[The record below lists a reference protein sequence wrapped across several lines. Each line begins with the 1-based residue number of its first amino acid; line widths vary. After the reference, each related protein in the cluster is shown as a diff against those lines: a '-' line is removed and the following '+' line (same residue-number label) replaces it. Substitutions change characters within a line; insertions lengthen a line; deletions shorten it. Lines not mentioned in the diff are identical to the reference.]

1 MRHYEK
7 PLNPDAFTSWGL
19 HDPNLRAQNMDV
31 LAATLYLHKFVIVKF
46 AQTLDKEHSTDLP
59 QPKELIVMMHRNGIN
74 ARHLGQVRMRV
85 QNVRLR
91 DLLLLE
97 MYEERAHSRA
107 RTRDC
112 RSPYRM
118 CRVARVIKSTL
129 NQRMRDTMK
138 LVNGMSQEAFKTTI
152 IDTFNRTLKNDEF
165 WSEIQRN
172 VQLKFW
178 CGISNQSGLMLV
190 CNAMSSIS
198 LAMTLSTNDSLAL
211 AAGGAQRAVM
221 ADANAVS
228 AVVLALDRAHRHPAA
243 ATSGGAARA

>member
-1 MRHYEK
+1 VRHYEK

-85 QNVRLR
+85 HEHALATV
-91 DLLLLE
+91 
-97 MYEERAHSRA
+97 AHHMES
-107 RTRDC
+107 DC
-112 RSPYRM
+112 DPM

-165 WSEIQRN
+165 WGEIQRN